1 MSSNL
6 LGCEE
11 GSGLVV
17 NDTRM
22 KGGVQTEPRN
32 VDAQMNSQNLWSSS
46 WVRKS
51 IVAFSKRKRSH
62 TIRKRWWATP
72 WNHHFL
78 RITPGWNNPH
88 PRTAFRHRATIV
100 AMLPKFRTCQH
111 FCLHQQGTVPF
122 KLKTSED
129 YTSQLGFCSLNSAKN
144 HTHVETQKAGLDCK
158 SWRHQ
163 GKQPTMTWH
172 HWGKKQ
178 LFKHWASITPRILD
192 LQNRLLPW
200 WG

>member
-1 MSSNL
+1 
-6 LGCEE
+6 
-11 GSGLVV
+11 
-17 NDTRM
+17 
-22 KGGVQTEPRN
+22 
-32 VDAQMNSQNLWSSS
+32 
-46 WVRKS
+46 
-51 IVAFSKRKRSH
+51 
-62 TIRKRWWATP
+62 
-72 WNHHFL
+72 
-78 RITPGWNNPH
+78 
-88 PRTAFRHRATIV
+88 
-100 AMLPKFRTCQH
+100 MLPKFRTCQH

-129 YTSQLGFCSLNSAKN
+129 YTSQLGFCWLNSAKN

-192 LQNRLLPW
+192 LQNKLLPW